1 MNYEKTSVAAQPQ
14 TRYLVTM
21 VHRATGQEQSLEVRP
36 VKEGFAAIATAV
48 REKYSYD
55 WEIFEWFCPDTP
67 F

>member
-1 MNYEKTSVAAQPQ
+1 MYNQIQTVETQPK

-21 VHRATGQEQSLEVRP
+21 VNRTTGEEQSLQVTPER
-36 VKEGFAAIATAV
+36 ESFAAIATAV
-48 REKYSYD
+48 REKFSYD